1 MGKKKKNQIDE
12 KIQEDYWKILQNISE
27 WIRFSDQK
35 SVFVITTYSVILTLI
50 YTNSNDIYAAILNS
64 KILTCSSVLSGLSAT
79 ISIYY
84 SFLCLSPSLKNV
96 NKSSIFFFGHIAN
109 HNSHLEYYEYSKSIL
124 QNTSELEENLAEQ
137 IYTNSKIATRKFKL
151 VTLSIRAQI
160 LSISIILFSLILYFS

>member
-1 MGKKKKNQIDE
+1 MGKKKKDQSDE

-50 YTNSNDIYAAILNS
+50 YTNSTDIYLAILNS
-64 KILTCSSVLSGLSAT
+64 KILTISSIVSGLSSA

-84 SFLCLSPSLKNV
+84 SFQCLSPNLKNV
-96 NKSSIFFFGHIAN
+96 NKTSIFFFGHIAN
-109 HNSHLEYYEYSKSIL
+109 HDSHLEYYKYSKSIL
-124 QNTSELEENLAEQ
+124 QNSVDLEENLAEQ
-137 IYTNSKIATRKFKL
+137 IYTNAKIATKKFKL

-160 LSISIILFSLILYFS
+160 LSIAILLFSLILYFS